1 MTPTF
6 RRTPAERLV
15 APLERF
21 LHTQASGGILLL
33 LCTIIA
39 LVWANSSFGGS
50 YVELWKKTEVGFT
63 LGGFEISHPLYWWV
77 NDGLMAIFF
86 FVVGLEIKREILI
99 GELSSRRQAIL
110 PVAAAFGG
118 MIVPAV
124 LYAIFNREGMASS
137 GWGIPMA
144 TDIAF
149 AIGILSLLGK
159 RVPVALKVFLTALAI
174 ADDLGAVLVIA
185 FFYTTAVSLQGL
197 AIAGAALI
205 GMIAL
210 NRLEVRNILPYLLGG
225 IVLWFGFV
233 ISGIHPTVGGV
244 LAALTIPASQ
254 RIDIDKFLEV
264 SKRALGRFEADQTR
278 GSDDLP
284 SRVQRDA
291 LGELD
296 LATDYVE
303 MPMRRLEDTLH
314 PWVSYLIMPL
324 FALANAGVAIDAGLG
339 KVVTSP
345 VALGVVLG
353 LVVGKPVGIFL
364 FSWVAVKLGVAELP
378 RGVQWRAILGAGSL
392 AGIGFTMSIFIAG
405 LAFGG
410 DDSLLKTSK
419 LAILAAS
426 LISGILG
433 SIALV
438 SATRAPDPAA
448 ASSHA

>member
-1 MTPTF
+1 MLQ
-6 RRTPAERLV
+6 AQ
-15 APLERF
+15 PLHAFHDGVDRF
-21 LHTQASGGILLL
+21 LSA
-33 LCTIIA
+33 
-39 LVWANSSFGGS
+39 
-50 YVELWKKTEVGFT
+50 
-63 LGGFEISHPLYWWV
+63 
-77 NDGLMAIFF
+77 
-86 FVVGLEIKREILI
+86 
-99 GELSSRRQAIL
+99 
-110 PVAAAFGG
+110 
-118 MIVPAV
+118 
-124 LYAIFNREGMASS
+124 
-137 GWGIPMA
+137 
-144 TDIAF
+144 AF

-264 SKRALGRFEADQTR
+264 TKRALGRFEADQTR

-324 FALANAGVAIDAGLG
+324 FALANAGVAIDAGSVHIG
-339 KVVTSP
+339 GWT
-345 VALGVVLG
+345 
-353 LVVGKPVGIFL
+353 
-364 FSWVAVKLGVAELP
+364 P
-378 RGVQWRAILGAGSL
+378 RC
-392 AGIGFTMSIFIAG
+392 
-405 LAFGG
+405 
-410 DDSLLKTSK
+410 
-419 LAILAAS
+419 
-426 LISGILG
+426 
-433 SIALV
+433 
-438 SATRAPDPAA
+438 
-448 ASSHA
+448 HADR